1 MLPNPDPRLIKA
13 QIEGVKS
20 SIEELSRA
28 ANKELVLVENHE
40 IRMALASL
48 NLAVDLLL
56 FLVILSS
63 KPYLEELDRQINFV
77 ENREKYG

>member
-1 MLPNPDPRLIKA
+1 MLLCSRKLIRESPDALGFGAPTETSEETTVLPNPDPRLIKA

-40 IRMALASL
+40 VVARS
-48 NLAVDLLL
+48 
-56 FLVILSS
+56 
-63 KPYLEELDRQINFV
+63 
-77 ENREKYG
+77 